1 MIAKKQKEGGIIYVS
16 EKLNIQ
22 TNAFSLLS
30 QSSVQNILIPRLCG
44 KKWAN
49 FQELTVHV
57 VSYTFINED
66 PIEDTADK
74 LINLLWCCAS
84 CYSVQMRF
92 FLDIVLCLLL
102 AGYHKMRLNIEA
114 GCLHD
119 YLSESLCAI
128 FVHALH
134 Y

>member
-1 MIAKKQKEGGIIYVS
+1 M
-16 EKLNIQ
+16 
-22 TNAFSLLS
+22 
-30 QSSVQNILIPRLCG
+30 G
-44 KKWAN
+44 KRRAD

-57 VSYTFINED
+57 VSYAVLFINED
-66 PIEDTADK
+66 PVKDTADK
-74 LINLLWCCAS
+74 FINLLWCCAS
-84 CYSVQMRF
+84 CYSVQLRF
-92 FLDIVLCLLL
+92 FLTLCLLL